1 MKHVVIVVILLLQ
14 AADGLNAAECS
25 EELRSCLDRFRSTIA
40 GSRTLDINFT
50 LVTSKSDGTHDT
62 DKVHIAKYSNRQ
74 VTRSKMFT
82 IAEDESVI
90 VYISTAE
97 NRVLIRQQS
106 PDRDSTPQ
114 ALQLLFTLIAT
125 PGSVSCTAGSD
136 GRTEFVVDLSNEG
149 RDGLVKSIE
158 VEADRELRLLS
169 VTTRY
174 RSTSKVSSMAMTNV
188 SVDTSVSKRQLPDAL
203 SLLYDNKKLKPE
215 FKDYSIIDMRKLK
228 P

>member
-1 MKHVVIVVILLLQ
+1 VKYVVILVLLFLCPT
-14 AADGLNAAECS
+14 DGVHAAECS
-25 EELRSCLDRFRSTIA
+25 DDLRSCLDRLRSTIN
-40 GSRTLDINFT
+40 GTRTLDIDFT
-50 LVTSKSDGTHDT
+50 LVTSNTSGSHDT
-62 DKVHIAKYSNRQ
+62 DQVHIAKNNTRQ

-97 NRVLIRQQS
+97 KRVFIRQQS
-106 PDRDSTPQ
+106 PERDSTPQ
-114 ALQLLFTLIAT
+114 ALQQLFTLIAT
-125 PGSVSCTAGSD
+125 PGSVSCTAGRD

-174 RSTSKVSSMAMTNV
+174 RSTSKVASMAMSHV
-188 SVDTSVSKRQLPDAL
+188 SIDTLVSKHPLPDAL